1 MTDETQRP
9 ANDAAGDPQAA
20 PSAAGPTTDGSVP
33 APELTQDSTAAPDDV
48 PAPAESAPEPRAAQA
63 EAPAAPDATAAVD
76 APADAADAPA
86 DAPSAETADPSARPA
101 RPPRSR
107 GQGRGRREAAA
118 TAEAAAEAEWTLDEN
133 AVEDRS
139 GKDRFQDFALPLPLL
154 HAIADLGFSYCTPIQ
169 SASLPYALSDYDIT
183 GQAQTGTGKTA
194 AFLITILTR
203 LCEQPPRGPRRPG
216 SPRALV
222 LAPTRELAM
231 QIEKDAR
238 GLAKHLPIGLLTVV
252 GGMDF
257 DRQKDALE
265 STIVDVLVATPG
277 RLIDFMNRNAVNL
290 RQVEV
295 LVIDEADRMLDMGF
309 IPDVRRIVYRT
320 PHKKDRQTL
329 FFSATFSFDVLNLAK
344 QWTQEPVHVAIE
356 PEKIAVDTVDQ
367 HVYVTTAREKF
378 TVLFNLIKRDELS
391 RVLIFANRRDVTRDI
406 CERLQRLGVACEMLS
421 GEVPQKK
428 RLRALEQFREGVFPV
443 LIATDVAGR
452 GIHIEGVSHVI
463 NYNLPEDPEDYVH
476 RIGRTGRAGAL
487 GMSIALVSEEDAFE
501 LPQIETLLG
510 RPLPIEHPSPE
521 LLAPLPAGGG
531 RAPRPPRD
539 GAERS
544 GDRAGD
550 RGGDRG
556 GRSGSRSGPPRPGTR
571 NSSDGPRPPRRPRAS
586 PAAAPQGDLLDASG
600 APAAAPADA
609 SPAPAPAPTPAAP
622 PADRDD

>member
-9 ANDAAGDPQAA
+9 AHDSAGEPQVAQPAAVADQAPATDRAQEVA
-20 PSAAGPTTDGSVP
+20 PVPT
-33 APELTQDSTAAPDDV
+33 DSQATAA
-48 PAPAESAPEPRAAQA
+48 AEPPAQA
-63 EAPAAPDATAAVD
+63 EAAMAGDLPPAHELPPAEDLPAGEDLPPAGDLPATREAG
-76 APADAADAPA
+76 
-86 DAPSAETADPSARPA
+86 PA
-101 RPPRSR
+101 RAPRSR

-118 TAEAAAEAEWTLDEN
+118 AAEPEWTLDES

-139 GKDRFQDFALPLPLL
+139 GKDRFQDFALPIPLL

-169 SASLPYALSDYDIT
+169 SASLPYSLSDYDIT

-194 AFLITILTR
+194 AFLITILAR
-203 LCEQPPRGPRRPG
+203 LCENPPRGPRRPG

-238 GLAKHLPIGLLTVV
+238 GLARHLPIGLLTVV

-539 GAERS
+539 GSERSSDRS
-544 GDRAGD
+544 GDRS
-550 RGGDRG
+550 G
-556 GRSGSRSGPPRPGTR
+556 GRSGSGSRSGPPRPGTR
-571 NSSDGPRPPRRPRAS
+571 NSSDGPRPPRRPRQS
-586 PAAAPQGDLLDASG
+586 PGSTAPQGDLLDASG
-600 APAAAPADA
+600 APA
-609 SPAPAPAPTPAAP
+609 PAASADMPVASAP
-622 PADRDD
+622 PVPPQGEHQD